1 MELGTYDYDLWS
13 LGLMELGTY
22 GRNSG
27 SVLASP
33 AVTIVSIQSWAVV
46 HAASVSGHYSVFSF
60 EFINDTSGLSS
71 AKYTSDYTSAYE

>member
-1 MELGTYDYDLWS
+1 MIMTYGAWDLWS

-33 AVTIVSIQSWAVV
+33 AVTIVSIQSWACISQRALQCIFVRV
-46 HAASVSGHYSVFSF
+46 HQ
-60 EFINDTSGLSS
+60 
-71 AKYTSDYTSAYE
+71 